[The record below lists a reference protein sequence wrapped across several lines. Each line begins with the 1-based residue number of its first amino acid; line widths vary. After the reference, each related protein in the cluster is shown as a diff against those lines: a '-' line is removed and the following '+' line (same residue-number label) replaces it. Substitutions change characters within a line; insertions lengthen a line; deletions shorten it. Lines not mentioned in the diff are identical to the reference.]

1 MARPGMSCLTPTRQD
16 GHVGTH
22 FDLAV
27 IGTGSGNGIADDSF
41 ADWEVAII
49 EEGVFGGTCLN
60 RGCIPTKML
69 VYPADLALGA
79 RHGPDLGVH
88 TSFTSADW
96 PAIRDR
102 IFTRIDPI
110 SEGGRHWR
118 AEGRSNVRLYEGHA
132 RFVDERTLDTGTG
145 ETITADHVVVATG
158 SRPVIPDVPGLDDVD
173 FHTSDTIMRIDALPE
188 RLLILGGGVISAE
201 FAHVFSAFGSQVTVI
216 NRSELLLGQQDHEI
230 AGHFTEQA
238 RRRWD
243 LRLGRTVDRIEPWNE
258 GLRAHL
264 DDGTTVEADTLLVA
278 TCAAELP
285 GSGDFYR
292 AAAARG
298 IRLNAGHSNAS
309 WDEMAAAYDAGVRH
323 VDHFFCAMSN
333 YVSVRSRF
341 GTPMRGGMEEFV
353 LATEDMTTEVIAD
366 GRHLAPEL
374 LRFVL
379 KMKGVDKVA
388 LVTDC
393 NRALDML
400 EGEYLFGPA
409 DGGEPF
415 YNDGSVGL
423 TTDRQSLASSIRGMD
438 FMVGH
443 MHRVVGVDVPT
454 AVRMGSQTPAKIL
467 GLDKEVGSLE
477 AGKRA
482 DVLLLDEGLNVREV
496 WIGGEQAK
504 ACTTN

>member
-1 MARPGMSCLTPTRQD
+1 MSCLTPTRQD
-16 GHVGTH
+16 GDVGTH

-41 ADWEVAII
+41 TDWEVAII
-49 EEGVFGGTCLN
+49 EQGVFGGTCLN

-69 VYPADLALGA
+69 VYPADLSFAA

-173 FHTSDTIMRIDALPE
+173 FHTSDTIMRIDALPA

-264 DDGTTVEADTLLVA
+264 DDGSTVEADTLLVA
-278 TCAAELP
+278 T
-285 GSGDFYR
+285 GRR
-292 AAAARG
+292 ANSD
-298 IRLNAGHSNAS
+298 L
-309 WDEMAAAYDAGVRH
+309 
-323 VDHFFCAMSN
+323 
-333 YVSVRSRF
+333 
-341 GTPMRGGMEEFV
+341 
-353 LATEDMTTEVIAD
+353 
-366 GRHLAPEL
+366 
-374 LRFVL
+374 
-379 KMKGVDKVA
+379 
-388 LVTDC
+388 
-393 NRALDML
+393 
-400 EGEYLFGPA
+400 
-409 DGGEPF
+409 
-415 YNDGSVGL
+415 
-423 TTDRQSLASSIRGMD
+423 
-438 FMVGH
+438 
-443 MHRVVGVDVPT
+443 
-454 AVRMGSQTPAKIL
+454 L
-467 GLDKEVGSLE
+467 GLDKAGVAVGADGLVQVDHHQRTTAPGVWALGDVSNTFQLKHLSNEEARVVQHNLLHPDDLHSTDHDRVPSAVFSLPQIASIGLTE
-477 AGKRA
+477 RQAEDAGRPFVVSKQYYGDTAYGWAMEDTTSFVKLVA
-482 DVLLLDEGLNVREV
+482 DPTTGLLLGAHLLGPQSANLIQPLIQAMSFRQRATDVARGQYWIHPALMEVVENALLGL
-496 WIGGEQAK
+496 GLD
-504 ACTTN
+504 